1 MKISQKI
8 AKGKINILIN
18 FALYFLLIFLLPGCF
33 LNNSAE
39 FQPEKLP
46 FRPQIL
52 QSLAGNDILLTDLDG
67 NNLTEIITIQ
77 KSLPSDPTH
86 SFLMLHTFQGKLI
99 EQINYPG
106 KIIDSVFPLDYNHD
120 GILEILVPYIRNDSL
135 FVSFVDK
142 DGQKLSYFFLI
153 DGKPRIVDNGTFAW
167 DPMVRNFY
175 IHDLDRDGVAELI
188 TVLTT
193 CYARLPRGILVHSLP
208 SGQLIDKIIIG
219 TSPRENFFDDFDG
232 DGDWEILSLGMAP
245 NNGAVA
251 GGFDDQHSYL
261 IRFALHPKI
270 KVLHSDLISEKYS
283 NYTLEYLDVDGDGKK
298 ELMGNTESIAER
310 GMTSVI
316 VELNPV
322 SFQPLR
328 KRTFN
333 TSFSGVC
340 YLNIDTDLPLEI
352 IGVRSQNELVIL
364 DDNFKEIN
372 RKRFRCDIE
381 YLRILPDIDND
392 GNDEIV
398 VQSANGF
405 FLLNSE
411 LEIKAFLPDQRY
423 TGIMNYANN
432 KPPYLISRSKD
443 RFNIIELINNP
454 NYWLNRYAQPA
465 LLLLIVIFLM
475 IWGKIY
481 FEMRRKYRFSHQLQS
496 IIFENDNRGI
506 LIFDSKQKIYMFN
519 KTLQNWIGFT
529 PISNTAL
536 LTLSET
542 FKSFPEILSFI
553 NSSRGQFPNL
563 AEKNLKLT
571 LNSKHRKIKLTMV
584 PIQSKLR
591 SQPDWLVFF
600 TDHSNEEES
609 KQAEVWCKMAQK
621 TAHDI
626 KNPLTAIM
634 LKLQS
639 LQKYLQT
646 KFPAASSEFDPYFSR
661 IIERIESLRR
671 ISQNFM
677 KFINIETLNFIN
689 TDMNAFLADA
699 LQLSQPTLPADIQLE
714 FNGTINLPLI
724 KIDHDT
730 MRSAI
735 ENLISNAINAMPEE
749 GKITISTQ
757 FLENLTFANNGQ
769 QARDYVLIEVSDTGI
784 GISPENLAHIFE
796 PGFTTSEGG
805 NGLGLTAV
813 KKIIKDHEGHIEV
826 ESEPGTGTVFSLYI
840 PVV

>member
-1 MKISQKI
+1 MNNSQKTAKHI
-8 AKGKINILIN
+8 ANILVNCAI
-18 FALYFLLIFLLPGCF
+18 YLIFIFLFPGCF
-33 LNNSAE
+33 LNSSAE
-39 FQPEKLP
+39 FQPDKLP

-52 QSLAGNDILLTDLDG
+52 QSLAGDDILLTDLDG

-77 KSLPSDPTH
+77 KSLPSDPNH

-135 FVSFVDK
+135 FVSLVNK
-142 DGQKLSYFFLI
+142 EGQKLSYFFLI
-153 DGKPRIVDNGTFAW
+153 DGKPRIVDNGTFEW

-175 IHDLDRDGVAELI
+175 IHDLDRDGDNELI
-188 TVLTT
+188 TVMTT

-208 SGQLIDKIIIG
+208 SGQLLDKIIIG

-232 DGDWEILSLGMAP
+232 DGNLELLSLGMAP

-251 GGFDDQHSYL
+251 GGFNDQHSYL
-261 IRFALHPKI
+261 IRCSLYPKI
-270 KVLHSDLISEKYS
+270 KVLHSELISEKYS

-298 ELMGNTESIAER
+298 ELMGNTESNAER
-310 GMTSVI
+310 GMKSLI
-316 VELNPV
+316 IEFNPLT
-322 SFQPLR
+322 FTPLR
-328 KRTFN
+328 KRAFN
-333 TSFSGVC
+333 TSFFGVC
-340 YLNIDTDLPLEI
+340 YLNLDVDLPLEI
-352 IGVRSQNELVIL
+352 IGIRSRNELVML
-364 DDNFKEIN
+364 DDNFKEI
-372 RKRFRCDIE
+372 KSKQFPSDIE
-381 YLRILPDIDND
+381 YLRMSPDIDDD
-392 GNDEIV
+392 GMDEII

-411 LEIKAFLPDQRY
+411 LEIEAFFPDQRY
-423 TGIMNYANN
+423 TGIMNHAYN

-443 RFNIIELINNP
+443 RFHIIELINNP

-465 LLLLIVIFLM
+465 LLLLIIIFLM
-475 IWGKIY
+475 IWGKIH
-481 FEMRRKYRFSHQLQS
+481 FEMRRQYRFSQQLQS
-496 IIFENDNRGI
+496 MILENDQRGI
-506 LIFDSKQKIYMFN
+506 LIFDSKQRIHTMN
-519 KTLQNWIGFT
+519 KTLLNWLGLA
-529 PISNTAL
+529 PISTSVSL
-536 LTLSET
+536 LLSKTL
-542 FKSFPEILSFI
+542 KSFPEILNFI
-553 NSSRGQFPNL
+553 NSSINQFPNL
-563 AEKNLKLT
+563 AEKNIKLT
-571 LNSKHRKIKLTMV
+571 LHNKNRKVKLKIE
-584 PIQSKLR
+584 PIQSTPRCL
-591 SQPDWLVFF
+591 SWLVILS
-600 TDHSNEEES
+600 DQSNEEET
-609 KQAEVWCKMAQK
+609 KQAELWYKMAQK

-639 LQKYLQT
+639 LQKHHQT

-677 KFINIETLNFIN
+677 KFINIETLNFIH
-689 TDMNAFLADA
+689 TDINAFLSDMFK
-699 LQLSQPTLPADIQLE
+699 LIQPTLPTDIQLE

-735 ENLISNAINAMPEE
+735 ENLISNAINAMPEG

-757 FLENLTFANNGQ
+757 LLENLTFANNGQ

-784 GISPENLAHIFE
+784 GIPTENLAHIFE

-813 KKIIKDHEGHIEV
+813 KKIIKDHDGHIEV
-826 ESEPGTGTVFSLYI
+826 ESDPGTGTVFSLYI
-840 PVV
+840 PVN